1 MALGCRGRAGTLAG
15 AVGPIV
21 VSVVVVGAC
30 IAVGVWSVTRTG
42 TVEDATDEPR
52 SGRAAAD
59 ASTPWWVRLRS
70 GVALG
75 CLSVAMG
82 VAFAVA
88 IGVSLV
94 VLFALLR
101 SSVG

>member
-1 MALGCRGRAGTLAG
+1 L
-15 AVGPIV
+15 GPIV

-30 IAVGVWSVTRTG
+30 IAVVSRWLVRAGA
-42 TVEDATDEPR
+42 VEDAMPQGR
-52 SGRAAAD
+52 SGRD
-59 ASTPWWVRLRS
+59 VGTPWWVRLRS
-70 GVALG
+70 ALVLG

>member
-1 MALGCRGRAGTLAG
+1 L
-15 AVGPIV
+15 GPIV

-30 IAVGVWSVTRTG
+30 IAVVSRWLARSG
-42 TVEDATDEPR
+42 TVEDATSR
-52 SGRAAAD
+52 AGSGRAAVD
-59 ASTPWWVRLRS
+59 AHTPWWVRLRS
-70 GVALG
+70 AVALG
-75 CLSVAMG
+75 CLSVVMG